1 MPLRLARAIIAGRL
15 PPSERLRYQTHIP
28 CRSKG
33 ELPSVGPPSIPAPPP
48 VSAATEGGYVALG
61 AIRAKAARS
70 TGDSRRDAV
79 LLVLTSAGNTVSRMP
94 LFWETS
100 PPIRV

>member
-15 PPSERLRYQTHIP
+15 PPSERRTYRTHIP

-33 ELPSVGPPSIPAPPP
+33 ELPSVGPASTPAAPL
-48 VSAATEGGYVALG
+48 VSAATEGGYVALV
-61 AIRAKAARS
+61 AISAKTAGS

-100 PPIRV
+100 PPI